1 MDTNKAIDFFEEYA
15 NSVSKVR
22 QQEGLRKLRRWMR
35 QYIGPEVI
43 QPTTQI
49 IDEVV
54 NKPVE
59 TDEPRSWVE
68 YKPGQVKVKKKNVA
82 VKNTPPPTH
91 EPEPEPVKVVVGK
104 KEEEPIAEPD
114 YDFGKL
120 ARLSDTGFAQE
131 LNLED
136 GEGSIDHKAL
146 KELAKE
152 FGIKVSRKSKDDLF
166 EEVRTYIETK
176 ASA

>member
-1 MDTNKAIDFFEEYA
+1 MDKNKAIEFFEQYA
-15 NSVSKVR
+15 NSVSNAR

-35 QYIGPEVI
+35 AYIGPEVI

-54 NKPVE
+54 NKPVD

-68 YKPGQVKVKKKNVA
+68 YKPGQVTVKKKNAA
-82 VKNTPPPTH
+82 VKNTPPPT
-91 EPEPEPVKVVVGK
+91 PEPEPVKVVVGQ
-104 KEEEPIAEPD
+104 KEEEPTPEPD

-120 ARLSDTGFAQE
+120 ARLSDFDFANE
-131 LNLED
+131 LRIED
-136 GEGSIDHKAL
+136 AEGGIDHKAL

-152 FGIKVSRKSKDDLF
+152 FGIKVSRKKKDDLF

-176 ASA
+176 ASE